1 MSDGGQPGYPGGVP
15 PRDQFAQN
23 APAPQTQAL
32 TPPDAPYAAAGAG
45 YNPGPPSSERTNT
58 LSIVALVGG
67 FFIGLLGVIAGAIAL
82 RQIKK
87 SGERGRGLAIGGI
100 VVGSLNMLAGIIAI
114 VLVVVAFMAAASAAE
129 SLSEQPQSSV
139 SEPAT
144 APEEDG
150 ATGTDGATPSAEL
163 CAAVTELTSIDQSEL
178 TGGSAE
184 AMAALEALAA
194 APGDNQETYGQI
206 VDLMGDPMSVPAEDQ
221 QQLYTDF
228 ATALQ
233 EDAMACM

>member
-1 MSDGGQPGYPGGVP
+1 M
-15 PRDQFAQN
+15 
-23 APAPQTQAL
+23 
-32 TPPDAPYAAAGAG
+32 
-45 YNPGPPSSERTNT
+45 
-58 LSIVALVGG
+58 GG

-114 VLVVVAFMAAASAAE
+114 ILLVVAFLAAASAAE

-150 ATGTDGATPSAEL
+150 AAGTEDGAAPSAEL
-163 CAAVTELTSIDQSEL
+163 CAAVTGLSSIDQSDL
-178 TGGSAE
+178 TAGSAD

-206 VDLMGDPMSVPAEDQ
+206 VDFMNDPASLTAEEQ
-221 QQLYTDF
+221 QQLSTDF

-233 EDAMACM
+233 EDALACM